1 MPEEALALG
10 ALFIATMSFTPG
22 PANLSL
28 LSVGAS
34 VGLSRALPYLIGVWA
49 GGLFVI
55 TAGAVG
61 LGALF
66 VAVPQVFFALKFLGF
81 AYICWLAW
89 KLARAGFG
97 GPALDIAPSFWAGV
111 ALHPVNPKAY
121 VQSVMVFSAFVVPDS
136 PYLPQAI
143 ILGALCLAAMMMAT
157 SLWGLG
163 GDAIRLFVR
172 DPRVMRFVAVAA
184 SLFMVVSVG
193 AALVL

>member
-1 MPEEALALG
+1 MPLETLALG
-10 ALFIATMSFTPG
+10 AVFVATMSFTPG

-34 VGLSRALPYLIGVWA
+34 FGLGRALPYLFGVWL
-49 GGLFVI
+49 GGFFVI
-55 TAGAVG
+55 VAGALG

-66 VAVPQVFFALKFLGF
+66 MALPEAFFALKLFGF
-81 AYICWLAW
+81 GYICWLAW
-89 KLARAGFG
+89 KLALAGFG
-97 GPALDIAPSFWAGV
+97 GPAHEVAPSFWAGV

-121 VQSVMVFSAFVVPDS
+121 VQTLMVFTAFVVPEAA
-136 PYLPQAI
+136 YLPQA
-143 ILGALCLAAMMMAT
+143 LALVAISMVLMMMAT

-172 DPRVMRFVAVAA
+172 NARVMRTIAVSA

-193 AALVL
+193 ATLAV

>member
-1 MPEEALALG
+1 MLNDALVLG

-34 VGLSRALPYLIGVWA
+34 VGLARALPYLLGVWV

-55 TAGAVG
+55 VSGAAG

-66 VAVPQVFFALKFLGF
+66 VALPEAFIALKFLGF

-97 GPALDIAPSFWAGV
+97 TGVHAIAPSFWAGV
-111 ALHPVNPKAY
+111 GLHPVNPKAY
-121 VQSVMVFSAFVVPDS
+121 VQCVMVFSVFVS
-136 PYLPQAI
+136 PEAAYLPQAV
-143 ILGALCLAAMMMAT
+143 ILALFCLVLMMMAT

-172 DPRVMRFVAVAA
+172 DARIMRVVAVGA
-184 SLFMVVSVG
+184 SVLMVASVG
-193 AALVL
+193 VALIL